1 MGRFI
6 VIEGLDGSGKSTQG
20 ALFTRYLSGRGV
32 PVRALSF
39 PNYESPGCALVNLYL
54 SGALSGDPDAVNA
67 YAASAFYAADRFCSF
82 FTDWKE
88 AYTDPDTVIVA
99 TRYTT
104 ANAYHQL
111 AKLPREQWEGFLTW
125 LYDFE
130 YGKLGLPAPDDVVL
144 LTMDPAISAACVD
157 ARSKETG
164 EKKDIHELDTD
175 YLHRCHT
182 AAQFAAA
189 AGGWHIIDCAPD
201 GALLPRETILGE
213 IIKIFEGAF

>member
-20 ALFTRYLSGRGV
+20 ALFTRYLSEQGV
-32 PVRALSF
+32 PVRSLSF

-54 SGALSGDPDAVNA
+54 SGGLGDDPDAVNA
-67 YAASAFYAADRFCSF
+67 YAASAFYAADRFYSF
-82 FTDWKE
+82 FTDWRA
-88 AYTDPDTVIVA
+88 AYNDPDTVIVA

-111 AKLPREQWEGFLTW
+111 AKLPREQWDGFLSW

-164 EKKDIHELDTD
+164 AAKDIHELDDD
-175 YLHRCHT
+175 YLRRCHT
-182 AAQFAAA
+182 AAQYAASC
-189 AGGWHIIDCAPD
+189 GGWHIIDCAPN
-201 GALLPRETILGE
+201 GALLPREEILGE
-213 IIKIFEGAF
+213 IVKELRV

>member
-20 ALFTRYLSGRGV
+20 ELFTRYLSEKGV
-32 PVRALSF
+32 PVRTLSF

-54 SGALSGDPDAVNA
+54 SGALSEDPDAVNA
-67 YAASAFYAADRFCSF
+67 YAASAFYAADRFVSY
-82 FTDWKE
+82 FTDWKA

-111 AKLPREQWEGFLTW
+111 AKLPPEQWEGFLSW

-164 EKKDIHELDTD
+164 AKKDIHELDTD
-175 YLHRCHT
+175 YLCRCHA
-182 AAQFAAA
+182 AAQYAAKH
-189 AGGWHIIDCAPD
+189 GGWHIINCAPH
-201 GALLPRETILGE
+201 GVLLPREDILEKIVE
-213 IIKIFEGAF
+213 IL